1 MSHSHPFW
9 YLWECEYPD
18 GVDGS
23 SSTDYGDITA
33 PSTTASDEGIL
44 TPSTTSTHT
53 LAWLDDDSH
62 AADTNQL
69 AGIQSPAGT
78 LLPPEP
84 TVLLTEICKAA
95 EDVAQ
100 LVGRFGPKMAKTLTF
115 PAIKAML
122 FPNST
127 QLRLPSLRDAD
138 SFTCRL
144 TELWKKPVS
153 LGGEAPLLWWLWDA
167 LLKFLDHSGRSAGF
181 TLEFAPTPTRNTD
194 MVLPYTISI
203 KLGGMRKI
211 EMTAEYGGSFSER
224 RIFSATIEAFR
235 FPVAGF
241 DETPVTL
248 AVDQTR
254 YTGDGCYGDALDYL
268 MPRPGSIWRSAMKIT
283 KKIINTKEEKRLVTA
298 LAGTCKANDEW
309 SFFVVMDNQDSQC
322 KNLVRRLPPTARDF
336 IAKEHLVGKE
346 GGSFSEMQNRPPG
359 PKD

>member
-1 MSHSHPFW
+1 MSHSHPFG
-9 YLWECEYPD
+9 YLWECPD

-23 SSTDYGDITA
+23 SSTDYGNIAA
-33 PSTTASDEGIL
+33 PSTTASDEGIP

-53 LAWLDDDSH
+53 LAWLDDDS
-62 AADTNQL
+62 L
-69 AGIQSPAGT
+69 AGIQSPART
-78 LLPPEP
+78 LAVLPPEP

-100 LVGRFGPKMAKTLTF
+100 LVGRFGPKMAKTLTI

-122 FPNST
+122 FPDGT
-127 QLRLPSLRDAD
+127 QLRLPSLSYAD
-138 SFTCRL
+138 SFTCQL

-167 LLKFLDHSGRSAGF
+167 LLKFLDHSGRSTDF

-194 MVLPYTISI
+194 
-203 KLGGMRKI
+203 R
-211 EMTAEYGGSFSER
+211 AGGSFSER
-224 RIFSATIEAFR
+224 RIFSAAIEAFR
-235 FPVAGF
+235 FPVTGF
-241 DETPVTL
+241 DETPVAL
-248 AVDQTR
+248 AVDQTP
-254 YTGDGCYGDALDYL
+254 YTVDGCYGDALDYL

-298 LAGTCKANDEW
+298 LAGTCKAKDEW
-309 SFFVVMDNQDSQC
+309 SFFVVMENQDSQC
-322 KNLVRRLPPTARDF
+322 KNLLRRLPPTARDF

>member
-9 YLWECEYPD
+9 YLWECPG

-23 SSTDYGDITA
+23 SSTDYGHITA
-33 PSTTASDEGIL
+33 PSTTASDEGEL
-44 TPSTTSTHT
+44 TPSTTSTRT

-100 LVGRFGPKMAKTLTF
+100 LVGRFGPKMAATLTWS
-115 PAIKAML
+115 PIKAEL
-122 FPNST
+122 FPDRT
-127 QLRLPSLRDAD
+127 QLRLPSLRYAD

-153 LGGEAPLLWWLWDA
+153 LRGEAPLLWWLWDV
-167 LLKFLDHSGRSAGF
+167 LLKFLDHSGRSTGF
-181 TLEFAPTPTRNTD
+181 TLEFTPACNTD
-194 MVLPYTISI
+194 MALPYTISI
-203 KLGGMRKI
+203 TLEGLRKI
-211 EMTAEYGGSFSER
+211 EMTTAYGGSFSER
-224 RIFSATIEAFR
+224 RIFSAAIEAFR
-235 FPVAGF
+235 PPVAGF
-241 DETPVTL
+241 DETPVAL
-248 AVDQTR
+248 AVDQTP

-283 KKIINTKEEKRLVTA
+283 TKEERRLVTA
-298 LAGTCKANDEW
+298 LAGTCKAQDDY
-309 SFFVVMDNQDSQC
+309 SYFVVIENQDSQC
-322 KNLVRRLPPTARDF
+322 KNLLQRLPLTARDF
-336 IAKEHLVGKE
+336 IENQHLVGKE
-346 GGSFSEMQNRPPG
+346 GGSFSRMQNGPPG

>member
-1 MSHSHPFW
+1 MSHSHPFY
-9 YLWECEYPD
+9 YLWECPD
-18 GVDGS
+18 GVDDS
-23 SSTDYGDITA
+23 SSTDYGNITA
-33 PSTTASDEGIL
+33 PSTTASDEGVL
-44 TPSTTSTHT
+44 TPSTTSTRT
-53 LAWLDDDSH
+53 LAWMDDDSH
-62 AADTNQL
+62 AADTSQL

-100 LVGRFGPKMAKTLTF
+100 LVGRFGPKMAATLTRS
-115 PAIKAML
+115 PIKAML
-122 FPNST
+122 FSDDT
-127 QLRLPSLRDAD
+127 QLRLPSLSYAD

-153 LGGEAPLLWWLWDA
+153 LGVKAPLLWWLWDA
-167 LLKFLDHSGRSAGF
+167 LVKFLDHSGRSTGF
-181 TLEFAPTPTRNTD
+181 KLEFTHACNTD

-203 KLGGMRKI
+203 TLKGLREI
-211 EMTAEYGGSFSER
+211 EMTAAYGGNFSER
-224 RIFSATIEAFR
+224 RIISAAIEAFR

-248 AVDQTR
+248 AVDQTPYR
-254 YTGDGCYGDALDYL
+254 GDGCYGDALDYL

-283 KKIINTKEEKRLVTA
+283 KEIINTKEEKRLVTA
-298 LAGTCKANDEW
+298 LAGTCKAEDEW
-309 SFFVVMDNQDSQC
+309 SFFVVMEIQDSQC
-322 KNLVRRLPPTARDF
+322 KNLLRRLPPEARKF
-336 IAKEHLVGKE
+336 IKKEHLVGKE